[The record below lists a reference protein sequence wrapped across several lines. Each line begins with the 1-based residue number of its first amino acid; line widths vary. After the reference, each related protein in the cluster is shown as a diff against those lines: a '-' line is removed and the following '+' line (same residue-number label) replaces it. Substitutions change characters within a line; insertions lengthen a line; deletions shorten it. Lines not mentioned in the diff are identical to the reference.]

1 MRLMPLALAALLALP
16 ASTLADWQLAGDASS
31 VHFVSVKKENIAE
44 KHFFKNLS
52 GSISDDGQAVLT
64 IDLASVETSIPIR
77 NQRMQTML
85 FETAKFAEATIST
98 KVDVAKLESL
108 KPGQTMSVESA
119 MKLQIHGEEKTETVP
134 LQVTALEGGKLMVA
148 TGAPIIVSAVEFKFL
163 EGIDKLRQVAGLKSI
178 SPIVPVT
185 ATLVFTSK

>member
-108 KPGQTMSVESA
+108 RPGQTMSVESA